1 MVTNKTKI
9 IAGAGAVAA
18 FFAVVCNLATGADLA
33 ANRTLSYA
41 AAFAAVIAIG
51 CGAYLVRKGTA
62 WRYISMA
69 LLGPG
74 LFVLV
79 DAGVRTFLFLTR

>member
-1 MVTNKTKI
+1 MTRPQIVA
-9 IAGAGAVAA
+9 IAGGIAT
-18 FFAVVCNLATGADLA
+18 FFAVVCNLATGTDLS

-41 AAFAAVIAIG
+41 ATIAAIIAIG
-51 CGAYLVRKGTA
+51 CGAYLVRKGVA
-62 WRYISMA
+62 WRYISIAM
-69 LLGPG
+69 LGPG

>member
-1 MVTNKTKI
+1 MTRPQI
-9 IAGAGAVAA
+9 VAITGGVA
-18 FFAVVCNLATGADLA
+18 TFFAVVCNLATGADMS

-41 AAFAAVIAIG
+41 ATIAAVIAIG